1 MPVEAHTISPAESP
15 PGPQHAWAM
24 AAGARCDLCSLANT
38 ARGPV
43 PPTLPDSMD
52 LIVIAEAPGHNE
64 IEIGRTLV
72 GASGRE
78 IRTALQS
85 AGQDLSRV
93 GFTNACACA
102 PADEM
107 KKHLQECRRK
117 KIPSAIECCR
127 PRLRAELSR
136 AKFAI
141 LMGGASLQGVE
152 MKGSI
157 LKLRGTPVQIAG
169 GPRAVPITHAA
180 FVLRDEGRVMRPLFH
195 ADVSKAVRISRG
207 GDTWRDPPYFVARS
221 AAEIDNFLAVPRPY
235 LAVDTET
242 DDIDPW
248 TCGLRRIGI
257 GTDTEVMIYSPK
269 SVHGHAMLPA
279 HEIEACT
286 RVFGSALQ
294 KLPSLVFHNYWGF
307 DSIVLNQQ
315 RMPVRDAAVHDSMVG
330 HAIGPTSELPHR
342 LDFLGSMYTDAPFW
356 KDDVK
361 TSNVP
366 SDEVLDKYLSFDV
379 AVTYQAAPYVGRNLA
394 FAQQEGIYAID
405 TEMWRI
411 GRSMSALGV
420 YINKAKQLE
429 FAMEY
434 QLKSDR
440 LHREFIEV
448 ARREVNPNSPKQVQQ
463 LLYRDLGLPV
473 LQEHMTDSGDASTD
487 ESTLLDL
494 LSLGVDQRAEKIIHA
509 LLGAREAEKVLGTYT
524 GHVENGDLVGGP
536 PIHIDGRLRTTWRPG
551 KTTGRWGS
559 AQPVNM
565 QNIIKKLRA
574 MYQPA
579 PGNVFVAADFSA
591 LELRILAV
599 LSGDEPLMQA
609 FKNFDAKT
617 GPDVHIVNACSVFR
631 CRPEDV
637 TDEIRTFIKRFVYAL
652 SYGAA
657 PPKIFQTLSLLR
669 DDNLKPVFPHI
680 TLAEVERTYN
690 RWWEAHPAIVAW
702 QKKLIIGWRSRG
714 FISSGRHGRKRYFI
728 GGENHEEMKNFPIQS
743 YAADLQN
750 EAVKAF
756 VDAYTFDYGKK
767 TGLILQVH
775 DQLVVECAGGDA
787 ERVKMIMEWA
797 MQKRVGDML
806 FPAVA
811 KIAGDWKAVS

>member
-1 MPVEAHTISPAESP
+1 M
-15 PGPQHAWAM
+15 M
-24 AAGARCDLCSLANT
+24 AAGARCDLCPLVNSG
-38 ARGPV
+38 RGPV
-43 PPTLPDSMD
+43 PSANPSGAEFF
-52 LIVIAEAPGHNE
+52 VVAEAPGTTE
-64 IEIGRTLV
+64 VERGAPLI
-72 GASGRE
+72 GASGKE
-78 IRTALQS
+78 IRTALRD
-85 AGQDLSRV
+85 AGADLGTV
-93 GFTNACACA
+93 AFANALACQ
-102 PADEM
+102 PPDDL
-107 KKHLQECRRK
+107 KKYLQRCKREGAAS
-117 KIPSAIECCR
+117 PVSCCK
-127 PRLRAELSR
+127 PRLENELSTAR
-136 AKFAI
+136 FVL
-141 LMGGASLQGVE
+141 LMGGASLAALDV
-152 MKGSI
+152 KGSI
-157 LKLRGTPVQIAG
+157 TKLRGTPVRLSSGI
-169 GPRAVPITHAA
+169 RALPILHAA
-180 FVLRDEGRVMRPLFH
+180 FVLRDEGRTMRPILR
-195 ADVSKAVRISRG
+195 ADVIKAVRIAHG

-221 AAEIDNFLAVPRPY
+221 AVEIDNFLAVERPY

-242 DDIDPW
+242 DGIDPW

-257 GTDTEVMIYSPK
+257 GTAEGVMIYAPK
-269 SVHGHAMLPA
+269 SVHGHALMPT

-286 RVFGSALQ
+286 RVFGAAFQ
-294 KLPSLVFHNYWGF
+294 RLPSLVFHNYWGF
-307 DSIVLNQQ
+307 DSIVLHQQ

-342 LDFLGSMYTDAPFW
+342 LDFLGSMYTDAPYW

-361 TSNVP
+361 MSNVP
-366 SDEVLDKYLSFDV
+366 SDAVLDKYLSFDV
-379 AVTYQAAPYVGRNLA
+379 AVTALAAPFVGRNLVQ
-394 FAQQEGIYAID
+394 AQQEHVYGID

-420 YINKAKQLE
+420 HINPAKQLQ

-440 LHREFIEV
+440 LHKELAQV
-448 ARREVNPNSPKQVQQ
+448 AGRDVNPNSPKQMQQ
-463 LLYRDLGLPV
+463 LLYRDLGLPA
-473 LQEHMTDSGDASTD
+473 LEEHATDSGDTSTD

-494 LSLGVDQRAEKIIHA
+494 LSLGVDKQAEKIIHA
-509 LLGAREAEKVLGTYT
+509 ILGCREAEKVLGTYT
-524 GHVENGDLVGGP
+524 GHVTNGELEGGP
-536 PIHIDGRLRTTWRPG
+536 PIHADGRLRTTWRPG

-574 MYQPA
+574 MYEPA

-599 LSGDEPLMQA
+599 LAGDEVLVQA

-617 GPDVHIVNACSVFR
+617 GPDVHTMNACALFR
-631 CRPEDV
+631 CDAKAV
-637 TDEIRTFIKRFVYAL
+637 SDEIRTFTKRFVFGL

-669 DDNLKPVFPHI
+669 DDNLKPLFPHI
-680 TLAEVERTYN
+680 TLPEIERIYN

-702 QKKLIIGWRSRG
+702 QKRLIIGWRSRG
-714 FISSGRHGRKRYFI
+714 YIASGRHGRKRFFI

-750 EAVKAF
+750 EAVKSF
-756 VDAYTFDYGKK
+756 VDAYPFDYVRG

-775 DQLVVECAGGDA
+775 DQLVVECPAGDA
-787 ERVKMIMEWA
+787 ERVKQIMEWS

-806 FPAVA
+806 FPAAA